1 MMYKFIGFVDA
12 DYKYEHEPL
21 PDDAKLIKM
30 EGLNTK
36 SFIAGLIGILIGYGL
51 LILKQYCLNNGK
63 SVLNKPFILLGTVV
77 GALLLLVH
85 ELLHLIPYP
94 SKGDKNIVIKNWT
107 PCAYYTG
114 AVSKG
119 VFIISSLLPVLL
131 GVVPLLVF
139 MLIPASNDVI
149 NTILWTAGTIG
160 LASPARDYVE
170 AWICLIK
177 VPPGCRIQS
186 GDGGFYY
193 Y

>member
-1 MMYKFIGFVDA
+1 MYKFIGFVDA

-36 SFIAGLIGILIGYGL
+36 SFIAGFVGIIIGYGL
-51 LILKQYCLNNGK
+51 LILKQYCLNNGE
-63 SVLNKPFILLGTVV
+63 SVLNKPFILLGVAI
-77 GALLLLVH
+77 GALLLLLH

-94 SKGDKNIVIKNWT
+94 RKSDKIIVIKNLT
-107 PCAYYTG
+107 PCAYYSG

-119 VFIISSLLPVLL
+119 AFIISSLLPVLL

-149 NTILWTAGTIG
+149 NTILWTVGTIG

-170 AWICLIK
+170 ALICLLR
-177 VPPGCRIQS
+177 VPAGCRIMS
-186 GDGGFYY
+186 GKDGFYY

>member
-1 MMYKFIGFVDA
+1 MYKFIGFVDA

-36 SFIAGLIGILIGYGL
+36 SFIAGFVGIIIGYGL
-51 LILKQYCLNNGK
+51 LILKQYCLNNGE
-63 SVLNKPFILLGTVV
+63 SVLNKPFILLGVAI
-77 GALLLLVH
+77 GALLLLLH

-94 SKGDKNIVIKNWT
+94 RNSDKIIVIKNLT
-107 PCAYYTG
+107 PCAYYSG

-119 VFIISSLLPVLL
+119 AFIISSLLPVLL

-149 NTILWTAGTIG
+149 NTILWTVGTIG

-170 AWICLIK
+170 ALICLLR
-177 VPPGCRIQS
+177 VPAGCRIMS
-186 GDGGFYY
+186 GKDGFYY
-193 Y
+193 

>member
-1 MMYKFIGFVDA
+1 MYKFIGFVDA

-36 SFIAGLIGILIGYGL
+36 SFIAGFVGIIIGYGL
-51 LILKQYCLNNGK
+51 LILKQYCFNNGE
-63 SVLNKPFILLGTVV
+63 SVLNKPFILLGVAI
-77 GALLLLVH
+77 GALLLLLH

-94 SKGDKNIVIKNWT
+94 RKSDKIIVIKNLT
-107 PCAYYTG
+107 PCAYYSG

-119 VFIISSLLPVLL
+119 AFIISSLLPVLL

-149 NTILWTAGTIG
+149 NTILWTVGTIG

-170 AWICLIK
+170 ALICLLR
-177 VPPGCRIQS
+177 VPAGCRIKS
-186 GDGGFYY
+186 GNDGFYY

>member
-1 MMYKFIGFVDA
+1 MYKFIGFVDA

-36 SFIAGLIGILIGYGL
+36 SFIAGFVGIIIGYGL
-51 LILKQYCLNNGK
+51 LILKQYCLNNGE
-63 SVLNKPFILLGTVV
+63 SVLNKPFILLGVAI
-77 GALLLLVH
+77 GALLLLLH

-94 SKGDKNIVIKNWT
+94 RKSDKIIVIKNLT
-107 PCAYYTG
+107 PCAYYSG

-119 VFIISSLLPVLL
+119 AFIISSLLPVLL

-149 NTILWTAGTIG
+149 NTILWTVGTIG

-170 AWICLIK
+170 ALICLLR
-177 VPPGCRIQS
+177 VPAGCRIKS
-186 GDGGFYY
+186 GNDGFYY

>member
-1 MMYKFIGFVDA
+1 MYKFIGFVDA

-21 PDDAKLIKM
+21 PDDAKLIEM

-36 SFIAGLIGILIGYGL
+36 SFIAGFVGIIIGYGL
-51 LILKQYCLNNGK
+51 LILKQYCLNNGE
-63 SVLNKPFILLGTVV
+63 SVLNKPFILLGVAI
-77 GALLLLVH
+77 GALLLLLH

-94 SKGDKNIVIKNWT
+94 RKSDKIIVIKNLT
-107 PCAYYTG
+107 PCAYYSG

-119 VFIISSLLPVLL
+119 AFIISSLLPVLL

-149 NTILWTAGTIG
+149 NTILWTVGTIG

-170 AWICLIK
+170 ALICLVK
-177 VPPGCRIQS
+177 VPAGCSIQS
-186 GDGGFYY
+186 GNGGFYY

>member
-1 MMYKFIGFVDA
+1 MYKFIGFVDA
-12 DYKYEHEPL
+12 DYQYEHEPL

-36 SFIAGLIGILIGYGL
+36 SFIAGFVGIIIGYGL
-51 LILKQYCLNNGK
+51 LILKQYCLNNGE
-63 SVLNKPFILLGTVV
+63 SVLNKPFILLGVAI
-77 GALLLLVH
+77 GALLLLLH
-85 ELLHLIPYP
+85 ELLHLLPYP
-94 SKGDKNIVIKNWT
+94 RKSDKIIVIKNLT
-107 PCAYYTG
+107 PCAYYSG

-119 VFIISSLLPVLL
+119 AFIISSLLPVLL

-149 NTILWTAGTIG
+149 NTILWTVGTIG

-170 AWICLIK
+170 ALICLLR
-177 VPPGCRIQS
+177 VPAGCRIKS
-186 GDGGFYY
+186 GNDGFYY

>member
-1 MMYKFIGFVDA
+1 MYKFIGFVDA

-21 PDDAKLIKM
+21 PGDAKLIKM

-36 SFIAGLIGILIGYGL
+36 SFIAGFVGIIIGYGL
-51 LILKQYCLNNGK
+51 LILKQYCLNNGE
-63 SVLNKPFILLGTVV
+63 SVLNKPFILLGVAI
-77 GALLLLVH
+77 GALLLLLH

-94 SKGDKNIVIKNWT
+94 RKSDKIIVIKNLT
-107 PCAYYTG
+107 PCAYYSG

-119 VFIISSLLPVLL
+119 TFIISSLLPVLL

-149 NTILWTAGTIG
+149 NTILWTVGTIG

-170 AWICLIK
+170 ALICLLR
-177 VPPGCRIQS
+177 VPAGCRIMS
-186 GDGGFYY
+186 GNDGFYY

>member
-1 MMYKFIGFVDA
+1 MYKFIGFVDA

-36 SFIAGLIGILIGYGL
+36 SFIAGFVGIIIGYGL
-51 LILKQYCLNNGK
+51 LILKQYCLNNGE
-63 SVLNKPFILLGTVV
+63 SVLNKPFILLGVAI
-77 GALLLLVH
+77 GALLLLLH

-94 SKGDKNIVIKNWT
+94 RKSDKIIVIKNLT
-107 PCAYYTG
+107 PCAYYSG

-119 VFIISSLLPVLL
+119 AFIISSLLPVLL

-149 NTILWTAGTIG
+149 NTILWTVGTIG

-170 AWICLIK
+170 ALICLLR
-177 VPPGCRIQS
+177 VPAGCRIMS
-186 GDGGFYY
+186 GNDGFYY